1 MARKKTAEP
10 RYIAIDTTSDEVI
23 HIGNRREINDF
34 IQNHVEIEGL
44 DEDECEHIKVFELGA
59 EQDLIISCRTE
70 VTF

>member
-1 MARKKTAEP
+1 MSRKKTTEP
-10 RYIAIDTTSDEVI
+10 QYIAIDTTSDEVI

>member
-1 MARKKTAEP
+1 MSRKKTAEP